1 MATNLKPLAVALG
14 LLAAGGVATAAQAET
29 KVGRIVVG
37 QAQQAQPWYAVA
49 QSGSSPAKPATI
61 SLADLE
67 RVAQNQ
73 GIQVKEMK
81 VRDLLLKVEG
91 YDAQGRKVELY
102 LDRRNGEVL
111 SRQFDD

>member
-1 MATNLKPLAVALG
+1 MATTPKPLAAALALFVASG
-14 LLAAGGVATAAQAET
+14 AASAAQAQSKAGEA
-29 KVGRIVVG
+29 GAG
-37 QAQQAQPWYAVA
+37 QQRQPWYMVS
-49 QSGSSPAKPATI
+49 QVGTSPAKPATI

-67 RVAQNQ
+67 RVVQNQ

-91 YDAQGRKVELY
+91 YDAQGRKVELM